1 LINLNKNPIDHLES
15 AEHTQLVIELRVEL
29 SSGNMLNM
37 EDLLTKGGTAEIA
50 QKIDNLLPLL
60 AGVTQKNIYSPSC
73 SDWLMLLIATLQ
85 YPRIINVNF
94 T

>member
-1 LINLNKNPIDHLES
+1 LINLNKNPIDRLEL
-15 AEHTQLVIELRVEL
+15 AEHTQLVKELRVEL

-50 QKIDNLLPLL
+50 QKIDNLLSIL
-60 AGVTQKNIYSPSC
+60 AGVTQKIIYSPSC
-73 SDWLMLLIATLQ
+73 SDWLMLLITTLQ
-85 YPRIINVNF
+85 YRQIINVNS